1 MSSEIDY
8 TTRILFGE
16 HTQNAQKVRLTSSLV
31 LYPAHTEN
39 SHADWVWL
47 RHSYSIRHTQN
58 AHVEWDWLQHS
69 YFIRYVQTRTCQGR
83 LPQVLHSIRNVQKRT
98 CQVRLP
104 QVLTLFGTLRKRTC
118 WDVKGDWTQ
127 VSYSIRH
134 AQKSH
139 LSDENDLSHSNRCVQ
154 KTYISVKVDSS
165 LVLYSARTESDM
177 LSKIDLKSRT
187 LLGLGTDI
195 RFVYFLSYFKNIS
208 LGRMNS
214 SLVLDSTLGCSSFL
228 YCYCYSSAYLTAAN
242 D

>member
-1 MSSEIDY
+1 M
-8 TTRILFGE
+8 
-16 HTQNAQKVRLTSSLV
+16 
-31 LYPAHTEN
+31 
-39 SHADWVWL
+39 L
-47 RHSYSIRHTQN
+47 RGIELKSR
-58 AHVEWDWLQHS
+58 
-69 YFIRYVQTRTCQGR
+69 
-83 LPQVLHSIRNVQKRT
+83 
-98 CQVRLP
+98 
-104 QVLTLFGTLRKRTC
+104 TLFGTHRNLTCQMRMTCRTLIGALRKRTYQLRL
-118 WDVKGDWTQ
+118 TINLIL
-127 VSYSIRH
+127 YSARTETHMSSKI
-134 AQKSH
+134 
-139 LSDENDLSHSNRCVQ
+139 
-154 KTYISVKVDSS
+154 DSS